1 MKCPGYGRNRESYL
15 GFMKVI
21 LLSYGLK
28 PFQSLNKLYK
38 LNNGKI
44 KLYSKSQGRRGPP
57 GHREIVPV
65 APENHADMGPLKL
78 SLKKIIQGVSKKLF
92 DVSLNNKKQ
101 LYAEWALG

>member
-1 MKCPGYGRNRESYL
+1 MAL
-15 GFMKVI
+15 TKVN
-21 LLSYGLK
+21 LSKNYVQGCH
-28 PFQSLNKLYK
+28 
-38 LNNGKI
+38 
-44 KLYSKSQGRRGPP
+44 QGRRGPP
-57 GHREIVPV
+57 GHREVVPV

>member
-1 MKCPGYGRNRESYL
+1 MQDFGNVNIRMSRNCKTCACT
-15 GFMKVI
+15 GDTI
-21 LLSYGLK
+21 T
-28 PFQSLNKLYK
+28 
-38 LNNGKI
+38 
-44 KLYSKSQGRRGPP
+44 QGRRGPP

-65 APENHADMGPLKL
+65 APESHADMGPLKL